1 MSISGNWDSRISRRT
16 FIGLG
21 EMSAA
26 AVSEYAVGIGPY
38 KRDVDAALVEAAHE
52 RCLAAQAYETCRSG
66 L

>member
-1 MSISGNWDSRISRRT
+1 
-16 FIGLG
+16 
-21 EMSAA
+21 MSAA